1 LPPQAI
7 IYLFF
12 NDNYQITIF
21 FIKRPIFGL
30 DIALG
35 IYMVARH
42 LSSAALGE
50 RILGNLTTS
59 ILVFDEA
66 LRLVYINPAAEELFA
81 VSSRQVMGLELQ
93 ELVVNGDGLPAR
105 VREAVDGGR
114 PFTVREL
121 QLKTTAGQEL
131 TVDCTVTPL
140 PVAREATEVLVE
152 MLQLDRHLRI
162 NREENL
168 LAQHQAA
175 HDLVRRLA
183 HEIKNPLGGLRG
195 AAQLLEREL
204 SDEGLKEYTGIIIG
218 EADRLRSLVD
228 RLLGP
233 NQLPRK
239 SRTNVHK
246 VLEHVCNLIS
256 VDEAAEVRIIRD
268 YDPSVPDLMAD
279 SDMLIQAV
287 LNVVRNAV
295 QAMGAK
301 GDLTLRTRVVRQI
314 TIGNQRHKLVLQLDI
329 LDNGPGIQ
337 TQMLATIFYPMVTG
351 RDEGTGLGLSI
362 AQSLV
367 HLHGGL
373 IECASRPGQTVF
385 SIFLPLELSDE

>member
-1 LPPQAI
+1 MPPQAI